1 MEEMKNPNQQT
12 NGQAV
17 RALIAMV
24 ILFFGLLYV
33 QRAFQQK
40 VGSEASIRTLNPAV
54 QANAR
59 EGNANTLD
67 SAAKTMP
74 QASAKAE
81 KLDLLAKPFFIAL
94 NWIHQHLVRNWGWAI
109 LLLTLGINLALLP
122 LRIKSMRS
130 QRKMQQIQPEIA
142 AIRERHKSCKL
153 GDPQM
158 LTMNREIAELHE
170 KYGVSMFGGILPLL
184 IQVPLL
190 SGIYRMLGRV
200 GELHHASWLW
210 LHDLSAPDPLHL
222 LPIFFVV
229 TMFLQQV
236 VTPSMATDALQR
248 KIMAVALPLIY
259 CFIAWRVAAGLA
271 LYWSLG
277 NVITIVQQFFF
288 NHTSPRVQERDLS
301 KERMG

>member
-1 MEEMKNPNQQT
+1 MSEMKNPNQQT
-12 NGQAV
+12 SGQTV

-24 ILFFGLLYV
+24 IIFFSFLYV
-33 QRAFQQK
+33 QHAFQQK
-40 VGSEASIRTLNPAV
+40 SSAETSIRTLSPVAKAV
-54 QANAR
+54 
-59 EGNANTLD
+59 
-67 SAAKTMP
+67 P
-74 QASAKAE
+74 QASVKTE
-81 KLDLLAKPFFIAL
+81 KLDLLAKPFFVAL
-94 NWIHQHLVRNWGWAI
+94 NWIHQHIVPNWGWSI

-122 LRIKSMRS
+122 LRIKAMRS
-130 QRKMQQIQPEIA
+130 QRKMQQLQPEIT
-142 AIRERHKSCKL
+142 AIRERYKGSKL
-153 GDPQM
+153 GDPKM
-158 LTMNREIAELHE
+158 LTMNREVAELHE
-170 KYGVSMFGGILPLL
+170 RYGVSMFGGFLPLL
-184 IQVPLL
+184 IQIPLL

-229 TMFLQQV
+229 TMFLQQI

-277 NVITIVQQFFF
+277 NVIAIVQQFFF
-288 NHTSPRVQERDLS
+288 NHANRDVQESGSLLMRKAD
-301 KERMG
+301 RV